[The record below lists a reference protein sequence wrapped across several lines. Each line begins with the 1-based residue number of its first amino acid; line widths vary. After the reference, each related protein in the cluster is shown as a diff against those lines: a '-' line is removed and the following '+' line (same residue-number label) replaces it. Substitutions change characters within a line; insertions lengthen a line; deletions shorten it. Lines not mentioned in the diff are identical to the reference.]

1 MKYETM
7 IWSGCSMT
15 MGNGM
20 IEDNPSKDFIKSDSV
35 IWKHPKFYELFPDV
49 KTYGEAME
57 AVKQTTYPMLL
68 GKKLGLKTYNLAV
81 GGSGIEVQLK
91 ALTSFLLNAKIDYSK
106 TLFCYQIPEL
116 SRVEILNNLDKPKA
130 EMDKFTFH
138 PFNYNSIEDNP
149 NLQYFFRNHFDFDYY
164 TAKHLMRLV
173 EYKGFLKSKGID
185 SMFFGE
191 IEQFKYEEKT
201 DEFMQNNMLNF
212 NPWSHEDVKF
222 PSWKSLIK
230 ELDIKNPQRNTQI
243 RTLKDDG
250 YGDDMHYS
258 PNGHKQL
265 AKIYERF
272 LRERNF
278 LPTIHRFV

>member
-15 MGNGM
+15 MGSGM
-20 IEDNPSKDFIKSDSV
+20 VEDNHDTVEFKTDNPV
-35 IWKHPKFYELFPDV
+35 QWKHPKFYELFPDV

-91 ALTSFLLNAKIDYSK
+91 ALTSFLLNTKIDYSK

-116 SRVEILNNLDKPKA
+116 SRVEILNNLDKPEA

-138 PFNYNSIEDNP
+138 PFNFFIVEDLP
-149 NLQYFFRNHFDFDYY
+149 NLKHFFINHFDFDYY
-164 TAKHLMRLV
+164 IAKHLIRLV

-230 ELDIKNPQRNTQI
+230 ELDIKNPSFDNKI
-243 RTLKDDG
+243 KTLRDDG
-250 YGDDMHYS
+250 YGNDGHYS

-265 AKIYERF
+265 AEIYERF
-272 LRERNF
+272 LKD
-278 LPTIHRFV
+278 

>member
-20 IEDNPSKDFIKSDSV
+20 IEDNPPKDLIKSDSV

-91 ALTSFLLNAKIDYSK
+91 ALTSFLLNTKIDYSK

-138 PFNYNSIEDNP
+138 PFNYNIIEDNP
-149 NLQYFFRNHFDFDYY
+149 NLQYFFLNHFDFDYY

-222 PSWKSLIK
+222 PSWKSLMK
-230 ELDIKNPQRNTQI
+230 ELDIKNPPFNNKI
-243 RTLKDDG
+243 KTLRDDG
-250 YGDDMHYS
+250 YGNDGHYS

-265 AKIYERF
+265 AEIYERF
-272 LRERNF
+272 LKD
-278 LPTIHRFV
+278 

>member
-1 MKYETM
+1 M

-15 MGNGM
+15 MGYGI
-20 IEDNPSKDFIKSDSV
+20 IEDNPDNGKVKKDNPV
-35 IWKHPKFYELFPDV
+35 QWTHPKFYELFPDV

-57 AVKQTTYPMLL
+57 AVKQTTYPMQL

-91 ALTSFLLNAKIDYSK
+91 ALTSFLLNTKIDYSK
-106 TLFCYQIPEL
+106 TLFCYQIPQL
-116 SRVEILNNLDKPKA
+116 SRVELLNNLDKPKA

-138 PFNYNSIEDNP
+138 PFNGYLIDSTPDLKN
-149 NLQYFFRNHFDFDYY
+149 FFINHFDFDYY

-185 SMFFGE
+185 SIFFGE
-191 IEQFKYEEKT
+191 INQFKYEEKT

-222 PSWKSLIK
+222 PSWKALIK
-230 ELDIKNPQRNTQI
+230 ELDMKNPSKGYEIT
-243 RTLKDDG
+243 TLKQDG

-258 PNGHKQL
+258 PNGHRQL
-265 AKIYERF
+265 AEIYERF
-272 LRERNF
+272 LKD
-278 LPTIHRFV
+278 

>member
-20 IEDNPSKDFIKSDSV
+20 IEDNPPKDLIKSDSV

-91 ALTSFLLNAKIDYSK
+91 ALTSFLLNTKIDYSK

-116 SRVEILNNLDKPKA
+116 SRVEILNNLDKPEA

-138 PFNYNSIEDNP
+138 PFNYNIIDNNP

-230 ELDIKNPQRNTQI
+230 ELDIKNPSKGYEI
-243 RTLKDDG
+243 ITLRDDG

-265 AKIYERF
+265 AEIYERF
-272 LRERNF
+272 LKD
-278 LPTIHRFV
+278 

>member
-1 MKYETM
+1 
-7 IWSGCSMT
+7 
-15 MGNGM
+15 
-20 IEDNPSKDFIKSDSV
+20 
-35 IWKHPKFYELFPDV
+35 
-49 KTYGEAME
+49 
-57 AVKQTTYPMLL
+57 
-68 GKKLGLKTYNLAV
+68 
-81 GGSGIEVQLK
+81 
-91 ALTSFLLNAKIDYSK
+91 
-106 TLFCYQIPEL
+106 
-116 SRVEILNNLDKPKA
+116 
-130 EMDKFTFH
+130 
-138 PFNYNSIEDNP
+138 
-149 NLQYFFRNHFDFDYY
+149 
-164 TAKHLMRLV
+164 MRLV

-185 SMFFGE
+185 SIFFGE
-191 IEQFKYEEKT
+191 INQFKYEEKT